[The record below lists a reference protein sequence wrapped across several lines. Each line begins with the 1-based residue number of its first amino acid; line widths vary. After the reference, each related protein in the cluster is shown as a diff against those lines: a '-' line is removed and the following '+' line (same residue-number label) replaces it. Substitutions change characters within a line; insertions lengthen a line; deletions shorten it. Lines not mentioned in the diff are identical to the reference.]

1 MNKRN
6 FIPHDGGKSDPG
18 KEVSTEDGTKN
29 DSIFTRLLI
38 DIGEIKG
45 YLTHTA
51 KTSDVERLK
60 GDLCSQIK
68 DVKGDLSSQ
77 ITGVEKELKRVPST
91 FQMWLGI
98 LTAVFAVAGLIFI
111 VLNYSAAS
119 S

>member
-51 KTSDVERLK
+51 KTSDVESL
-60 GDLCSQIK
+60 
-68 DVKGDLSSQ
+68 KGDLSSQ